1 MKLLALIFPAFVFSS
16 VQKTGKNRFGD
27 EKIENNLMLFKNK
40 EYFLVLITKNICCFY
55 ISKNRK

>member
-40 EYFLVLITKNICCFY
+40 NIF
-55 ISKNRK
+55 

>member
-16 VQKTGKNRFGD
+16 VQKNGKNRFGD
-27 EKIENNLMLFKNK
+27 EKIENNLILLKNK
-40 EYFLVLITKNICCFY
+40 EYFLVLIAKNICCFS

>member
-1 MKLLALIFPAFVFSS
+1 MKLLALTFPAFVFSS

-40 EYFLVLITKNICCFY
+40 E
-55 ISKNRK
+55 